1 MPQGSNNKTHRVGS
15 RRKVFN
21 GSAERTAGGLRKDD
35 LIKNAAGRIVS
46 KKRHTTMKQRHGG
59 GNTEPSGTATAAAK
73 PPAKPVGPPEIASET
88 PKLVE

>member
-1 MPQGSNNKTHRVGS
+1 MPSNKTQRVGS

-21 GSAERTAGGLRKDD
+21 GSAERTSGGLTKDD
-35 LIKNAAGRIVS
+35 LMKNTAGRIVS

-59 GNTEPSGTATAAAK
+59 SEEP
-73 PPAKPVGPPEIASET
+73 PVSEV

>member
-1 MPQGSNNKTHRVGS
+1 MPNNKTQRVGS

-21 GSAERTAGGLRKDD
+21 GSAERTSGGLTKDD
-35 LIKNAAGRIVS
+35 LMKNVAGRIVS

-59 GNTEPSGTATAAAK
+59 GGEEA
-73 PPAKPVGPPEIASET
+73 

>member
-1 MPQGSNNKTHRVGS
+1 MPQGSNNKTQRVGS

-59 GNTEPSGTATAAAK
+59 GNTEPSTATK
-73 PPAKPVGPPEIASET
+73 PAGAPDIANET
-88 PKLVE
+88 PRLVE

>member
-1 MPQGSNNKTHRVGS
+1 MPSNKTQRVGS

-21 GSAERTAGGLRKDD
+21 GSAERTSGGLTKDD
-35 LIKNAAGRIVS
+35 LMKNTAGRIVS

-59 GNTEPSGTATAAAK
+59 GEEV
-73 PPAKPVGPPEIASET
+73 PVAEV